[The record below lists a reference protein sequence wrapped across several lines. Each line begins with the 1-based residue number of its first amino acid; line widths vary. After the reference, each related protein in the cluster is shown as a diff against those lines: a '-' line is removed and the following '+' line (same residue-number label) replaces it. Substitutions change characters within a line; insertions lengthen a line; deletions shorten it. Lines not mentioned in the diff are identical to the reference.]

1 MTNHSHCCPMS
12 IPVPLT
18 RPRVSALPAALLLA
32 ASLSAAGCKSEP
44 AHATSAPPAADS
56 RAAAPAPAAGGNPAP
71 IAQVNR
77 SAARE
82 RAIQIL
88 LEAALSREPLHRANA
103 LEGLLP
109 VPSRVEAVARAALA
123 DDNVGV
129 RYAACIVIGKLK
141 QKSSLPMVEPLVNDP
156 DPRVQGA
163 ALYAISRC
171 GKPVNFTP
179 LARALQ
185 HPDYR
190 VRAEAARVLGD
201 LGNRTATPMLRA
213 AAANVESGDLVE
225 AKLFRLQIAEAMV
238 KLGEPDVIDSVRAAL
253 FPPTRNDYEVSV
265 LAAQILGELKD
276 QRAARDLIRVIEQR
290 ADAAQATSTP
300 ITPPGA
306 SQPSSAPADTREYAQ
321 PRELR
326 LAAASALGKM
336 GYPDGVY
343 VADDFAADPDP
354 LVRQQA
360 ALVLGD
366 AGLPRSLA
374 QLDGMMVDPSPEVRI
389 AAAAAALKLIER
401 R

>member
-1 MTNHSHCCPMS
+1 MTNHKHANTSP
-12 IPVPLT
+12 ILVPLT
-18 RPRVSALPAALLLA
+18 RARVSALPAAVLLA
-32 ASLSAAGCKSEP
+32 AAFSAAGCKSEP
-44 AHATSAPPAADS
+44 SRANSAPPAADS
-56 RAAAPAPAAGGNPAP
+56 RQAAAAGGNPAP

-109 VPSRVEAVARAALA
+109 VPSRVESVARAALA

-163 ALYAISRC
+163 ALYAMSRC

-290 ADAAQATSTP
+290 ADAASTGGAAV
-300 ITPPGA
+300 TPPGT
-306 SQPSSAPADTREYAQ
+306 SQPASTPATNFAQ

-343 VADDFAADPDP
+343 VADAFAADPDP

-366 AGLPRSLA
+366 AGLPQSLA
-374 QLDGMMVDPSPEVRI
+374 RLDGMMADPSPEVRI